1 MWYVYI
7 IKCKDNSLYTG
18 ITTNVNSRLQ
28 KHNSG
33 SASKYT
39 RARKP
44 VELLYTEKFISR
56 SKALSREAEIKSLSA
71 DKKRELVKYGLGRKF
86 ASVVQW

>member
-7 IKCKDNSLYTG
+7 IKCKDKSFYTG

-33 SASKYT
+33 RASKYT

-56 SKALSREAEIKSLSA
+56 SKAQSREVEIKSFSA
-71 DKKRELVKYGLGRKF
+71 ENKRRLIKYGLGLRF
-86 ASVVQW
+86 PSALEL